1 VAPVDPREVLTRPGP
16 APDAV
21 LRYGRHPDQL
31 IDLHLPAAPLV
42 QPTRAPAVLLVHG
55 GFWRQAY
62 DRRHTRPMAGALTQL
77 GFAVASVE
85 YRRSG
90 GAGGWPMTF
99 DDVVAA
105 FDAAPGLVEAVAP
118 GRVDFAGAVAL
129 GHSAGGHLA
138 IWAGQRT
145 LTPLRRIVALAPV
158 ADLMEAHRRR
168 LDSDAVS
175 VLLGGPP
182 EQLPQRYAQ
191 ADAAGQLPA
200 RVPVVVVHGDQD
212 QQVPV
217 AMSRALR
224 GVELVEL
231 AGTDHFGLIDP
242 RTSAWAQVMAAVRS

>member
-145 LTPLRRIVALAPV
+145 LTLLRRIVALAPV